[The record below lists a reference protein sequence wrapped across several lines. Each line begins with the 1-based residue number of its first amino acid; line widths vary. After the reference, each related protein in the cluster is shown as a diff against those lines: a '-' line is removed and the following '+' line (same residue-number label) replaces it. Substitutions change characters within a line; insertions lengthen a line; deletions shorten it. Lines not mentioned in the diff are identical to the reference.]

1 MIIINDKTNE
11 KRTFTNSI
19 KALEYADELAK
30 QYGIDYIL
38 VSDGPGAIELADYY
52 SLVY

>member
-1 MIIINDKTNE
+1 MTIINDKTNE

-19 KALEYADELAK
+19 DALDYADEQAR

-38 VSDGPGAIELADYY
+38 VDNGYSAIELIDYY
-52 SLVY
+52 SIIY

>member
-19 KALEYADELAK
+19 EALEYADEQAK

-38 VSDGPGAIELADYY
+38 VSDGHSAIELVDYY
-52 SLVY
+52 SFIY